1 MPLAAPPASV
11 GSRRRRAHIEAMR
24 ESDAQTAFTPVLD
37 RNITALVERRR
48 REESEK
54 PAQHRFADRVTAF
67 TGSLKFVYIHIVLFG
82 TWILW
87 NLPFSPMPRFDP
99 SLVVLAMAAS
109 VEAIFLST
117 FVLITQNRMAAQA
130 ERRAELD
137 LQISLLTEH
146 ELTQLVR
153 LARAVAERV
162 GIAPDEIAQDVDAIQ
177 QDVHPETVL
186 DRIER
191 AESTG
196 SGPSHPR

>member
-1 MPLAAPPASV
+1 MQERVADHPNGFA
-11 GSRRRRAHIEAMR
+11 
-24 ESDAQTAFTPVLD
+24 PVLD
-37 RNITALVERRR
+37 RNIGALVERRR
-48 REESEK
+48 REEREK
-54 PAQHRFADRVTAF
+54 PAQHRFADRITQF
-67 TGSLKFVYIHIVLFG
+67 TGSLRFVYIHIVLFG

-153 LARAVAERV
+153 LVRAVAERAGV
-162 GIAPDEIAQDVDAIQ
+162 APEEAAPDLGSIQ

-186 DRIER
+186 DRIES
-191 AESTG
+191 AESG
-196 SGPSHPR
+196 RADAAAAHPDDRPPAH

>member
-1 MPLAAPPASV
+1 
-11 GSRRRRAHIEAMR
+11 MR
-24 ESDAQTAFTPVLD
+24 ERDADETGFAPVLD
-37 RNITALVERRR
+37 RNIGALVERRR
-48 REESEK
+48 REERQK
-54 PAQHRFADRVTAF
+54 PAQHRFADRVTQF

-137 LQISLLTEH
+137 LQVSLLTEH

-153 LARAVAERV
+153 LVRAVAERV
-162 GIAPDEIAQDVDAIQ
+162 GVAPEEVARDLGAIQ

-186 DRIER
+186 DRIEN
-191 AESTG
+191 AESG
-196 SGPSHPR
+196 REDAAAAQPDDRPPAH

>member
-1 MPLAAPPASV
+1 MQERAAD
-11 GSRRRRAHIEAMR
+11 R
-24 ESDAQTAFTPVLD
+24 QTGFAPVLD
-37 RNITALVERRR
+37 RNIAALMDRRR
-48 REESEK
+48 REERGK
-54 PAQHRFADRVTAF
+54 PAQHRFADRVTQF

-99 SLVVLAMAAS
+99 SLVVLAMTAS

-117 FVLITQNRMAAQA
+117 FVLISQNRMAAQA

-153 LARAVAERV
+153 LVHAVAERV
-162 GIAPDEIAQDVDAIQ
+162 GVAPEEAAPDLGAVQ

-186 DRIER
+186 DRIES
-191 AESTG
+191 AESDRDDA
-196 SGPSHPR
+196 SAAEPADRPRAH

>member
-1 MPLAAPPASV
+1 MTE
-11 GSRRRRAHIEAMR
+11 RDAHATGF
-24 ESDAQTAFTPVLD
+24 APVLD

-48 REESEK
+48 REEREK
-54 PAQHRFADRVTAF
+54 PIQHRFADRVTQF

-137 LQISLLTEH
+137 LQVSLLTEH
-146 ELTQLVR
+146 EITQLVR
-153 LARAVAERV
+153 LVRAVAERV
-162 GIAPDEIAQDVDAIQ
+162 GVAAEDAAPDLGAIQ

-191 AESTG
+191 AEDPDDEAATQ
-196 SGPSHPR
+196 PADRPPAH